1 MANARILFTS
11 FVNRAIPAAERW
23 RERELEIAGFLP
35 EADTTVRGPAGSQA
49 LLIVRSGTAQPA
61 RSMVRRMTDFR
72 NPSLVWRL
80 VSNNHRELARGI
92 GMFEDFSE
100 ARSHAVG
107 VQKSAGELNPVPVRH
122 PSTGA
127 YGWVAWL
134 GIKPVLM
141 GSHWHLTAHDRDRLV
156 GVALSAFAE
165 ARLAD
170 KPVKHGQRHLN
181 GVPERPSPPVPGAAD
196 AAKDPHG
203 TAWAQP
209 SSLLAP
215 AVPHSFI
222 RS

>member
-35 EADTTVRGPAGSQA
+35 EADTTGMGLVGSQS
-49 LLIVRSGTAQPA
+49 LLVLRSGTGQPA

-100 ARSHAVG
+100 ALSSAIG

-122 PSTGA
+122 PATGA

-134 GIKPVLM
+134 GPKPVLM
-141 GSHWHLTAHDRDRLV
+141 GSHWHLTAQDRDKLAR
-156 GVALSAFAE
+156 VALSAFAE

-170 KPVKHGQRHLN
+170 KPMKHGQRHLN
-181 GVPERPSPPVPGAAD
+181 GVPERPLPPDAGAID
-196 AAKDPHG
+196 TAKDTAG
-203 TAWAQP
+203 TPWAQP
-209 SSLLAP
+209 SSLPVP

-222 RS
+222 